1 MEKKTGGSKK
11 GIIVGVII
19 LIVVVIGVLLFIF
32 KDKIFK
38 SEIEYMDTCWQSEKD
53 NKVYVCFKDDKMY
66 NVISASKI
74 YRYETDGV
82 TIEKGEMNKGTIE
95 GKDFEFKEGDE
106 EVTLSYN
113 DQEYKKSDIKLD
125 EAVKSNTK
133 FVVKLTNQEDKTEIK
148 NEDILNEENA
158 TLASLLMPRL
168 ATENM
173 GMQSKDKKYYYLKS
187 DEDVKKLKSSTLKKK
202 QICFKYD
209 DGKEQTDFDVE
220 PDYSVENIEV
230 YYCNK

>member
-1 MEKKTGGSKK
+1 MEKKTDGNKK
-11 GIIVGVII
+11 GIIIGVII
-19 LIVVVIGVLLFIF
+19 LIVIVIGVVLVVF

-38 SEIEYMDTCWQSEKD
+38 NEIEYMDTCWQSEKD
-53 NKVYVCFKDDKMY
+53 DKVYVCFKDDKAY
-66 NVISASKI
+66 DVVSVSKI

-82 TIEKGEMNKGTIE
+82 ELEKDETNKGKID
-95 GKDFEFKEGDE
+95 GKDFEFKEEDK
-106 EVTLSYN
+106 EVTLIYSDY
-113 DQEYKKSDIKLD
+113 EYKKSDIKLD
-125 EAVKSNTK
+125 DAIKSNTK
-133 FVVKLTNQEDKTEIK
+133 FVVKLSNQEDKTEIK
-148 NEDILNEENA
+148 NEDILNEEHA
-158 TLASLLMPRL
+158 TVASLLMPRL
-168 ATENM
+168 ASESM

-220 PDYSVENIEV
+220 PDYSVENIEI